1 MSIGHGEKRDA
12 HLKFI
17 RRCPC
22 CICGSEPSEA
32 AHVRFSDAETG
43 KISAV
48 GQKPGDEWTVPLCAR
63 CHREG
68 PQAQHKSG
76 EYGWW
81 MAHRIDPLDLAR
93 QLFAVSPDIERGESI
108 ARQARRLA
116 QIVWVRTHTN

>member
-1 MSIGHGEKRDA
+1 MSIGHGGKCDA

-22 CICGSEPSEA
+22 CICGGEPSEA
-32 AHVRFSDAETG
+32 AHVRFSDAKTG
-43 KISAV
+43 KVSAV

-81 MAHRIDPLDLAR
+81 MAHRINPIELAR
-93 QLFAVSPDIERGESI
+93 RLFAVSPDIERGESI

-116 QIVWVRTHTN
+116 PWRETA